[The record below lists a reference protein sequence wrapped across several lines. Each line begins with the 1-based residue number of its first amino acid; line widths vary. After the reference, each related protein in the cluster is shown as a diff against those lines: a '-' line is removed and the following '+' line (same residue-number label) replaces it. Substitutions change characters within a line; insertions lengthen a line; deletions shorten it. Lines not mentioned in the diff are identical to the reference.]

1 MELRQLATFST
12 LARTLNFTRAA
23 ALLNYA
29 QSSVTA
35 QIQALEEELGTPL
48 FNRLGRR
55 VTLTDAGQ
63 RFLSYAER
71 VLALV
76 DEGRSAVSSTEEMAG
91 TLTIGAPET
100 LCTYRLPALLHNY
113 RVRYPAVHLSY
124 RPAPVA
130 DLRRRVSEGELDVAF
145 VMEELCASAS
155 LTSELLVAEPVV
167 VVSAVEHPLTQLT
180 SVRPSDLRGMDV
192 LLTEGGCSY
201 RRLFERA
208 LAEIDVR
215 PATLLE
221 FNSIEA
227 IKQCV
232 ISGMGIS
239 ALPAVAVAAEVAQG
253 RLAEL
258 RWVGPALGVNTQMVW
273 HRHRWLSPPLA
284 AFLDLARE
292 TVTDARAAS

>member
-12 LARTLNFTRAA
+12 LARTLSFTRAA
-23 ALLNYA
+23 TLLNYA

-76 DEGRSAVSSTEEMAG
+76 DEGRNAVSSAEEMTG

-100 LCTYRLPALLHNY
+100 LCTYRLPALLHAY
-113 RVRYPAVHLSY
+113 RLRYPAVRLTY
-124 RPAPVA
+124 RPNPAA
-130 DLRRRVSEGELDVAF
+130 DLRKRVSDGELDVAF

-155 LTSELLVAEPVV
+155 LAAETLVAEPVV
-167 VVSAVEHPLTQLT
+167 VVTAADHPLTQLT
-180 SVRPSDLRGMDV
+180 SVRPSDLRGVDV

-208 LAEIDVR
+208 LSEADVR

-221 FNSIEA
+221 FNSVEA

-232 ISGMGIS
+232 IAGMGIS
-239 ALPAVAVAAEVAQG
+239 ALPTVAVATEMAQG
-253 RLAEL
+253 RMAEI
-258 RWVGPALGVNTQMVW
+258 RWDGPTLGVYTQMVW
-273 HRHRWLSPPLA
+273 HRHRWLSPPLV
-284 AFLDLARE
+284 AFLNLARE
-292 TVTDARAAS
+292 TLTVTRVAS

>member
-12 LARTLNFTRAA
+12 LAHTLSFTRAA

-76 DEGRSAVSSTEEMAG
+76 DEGRNAVSRTEEMAG

-100 LCTYRLPALLHNY
+100 LCTYRLPTLLHAY
-113 RVRYPAVHLSY
+113 RMRYPAVQLSY
-124 RPAPVA
+124 HPTPVA

-145 VMEELCASAS
+145 VMEELCESAS
-155 LTSELLVAEPVV
+155 LAAEMLVVEPVV
-167 VVSAVEHPLTQLT
+167 VITAVEHPLTRLPA
-180 SVRPSDLRGMDV
+180 VHPSDLRGVDV

-201 RRLFERA
+201 RRLFEHA
-208 LAEIDVR
+208 LSEVDAR

-232 ISGMGIS
+232 IAGMGIS

-253 RLAEL
+253 HLAEL
-258 RWVGPALGVNTQMVW
+258 CWDGPALGVYTQMVW
-273 HRHRWLSPPLA
+273 HRRRWLSPPLT

-292 TVTDARAAS
+292 TLRDVQVAS